1 MSPDRHLTILRRV
14 AFAAVVL
21 VAGGLVPGPGSL
33 SAAEDT
39 ERSQKDQHRSA
50 GAALADRESIIRDRV
65 GRLEDRMFQLSQALR
80 KGEPEKSQRLI
91 DGLGT
96 LRGARVR
103 ERVDRIVEKLRGEEF
118 ADAADA
124 QREVV
129 SELQL
134 LLKLLLEDSDNLEER
149 KEELARLDAFGKAL
163 EKIIREQEME
173 LSDARAAQNA
183 EQRAAALVAAAK
195 KLEDL
200 IKRQKEVADSG
211 KPARAA
217 PSQAK
222 IRGETDAVSK
232 NVKSIAEA
240 ADASDDPDPPE
251 VADQIEQARQALD
264 QATNKMQSAEARLQK
279 DGGSGAK
286 AAQDGAAEDMERAR
300 KSLSE
305 AARKLREKQELQKQ
319 AESQEKTAAKTD
331 QLQSEM
337 KEGSEG
343 DGKSG
348 QSGRGKKS
356 DGEEKDGQSGSQGS
370 DEESEPTPGQENV
383 EEAVPLQQEAAED
396 LKKDDPAEAA
406 KKQQKALEKLKNA
419 KEALEDRLE
428 QLRREQQEE
437 LLAALE
443 SRFRAMLS
451 RQLECNKATNRLA
464 EVGAEHWKRSDQLEL
479 AELSQRQKWVG
490 DQADE
495 ALFLLVEEGTTVV
508 LPKLVGQV
516 RDDGRV
522 AAQQLAAAD
531 TGPTVRMMQADLELI
546 LRDIIDAIKKKQE
559 ELEDSGGGGGGGGG
573 SNPPLLPGS
582 AELKLLR
589 ACQLRVNVATE
600 RLETARSAGGDLAQE
615 IEKRLKRL
623 ASRQA
628 DVAEMAKD
636 IHEAVT
642 RAQ

>member
-1 MSPDRHLTILRRV
+1 MSFSRHSTILRRV
-14 AFAAVVL
+14 MIAAVVL
-21 VAGGLVPGPGSL
+21 VTSGLSPGTGS
-33 SAAEDT
+33 SAAAEDA
-39 ERSQKDQHRSA
+39 ERSGKNQHRSA

-80 KGEPEKSQRLI
+80 KSEPERSQRLI

-103 ERVDRIVEKLRGEEF
+103 DRVDQIVKKLRSEEF

-163 EKIIREQEME
+163 EKIIREQEKE
-173 LSDARAAQNA
+173 LSDARAAQDA
-183 EQRAAALVAAAK
+183 EQRAAALAAAAK
-195 KLEDL
+195 KLDDL
-200 IKRQKEVADSG
+200 IKRQKQVAGSG
-211 KPARAA
+211 KPAQATLQ
-217 PSQAK
+217 QAK

-232 NVKSIAEA
+232 DVKSIAEA
-240 ADASDDPDPPE
+240 AGQSDDPDPSE
-251 VADQIEQARQALD
+251 VVEQIEQAQKALD
-264 QATNKMQSAEARLQK
+264 QAASKMQSAEACLQKK
-279 DGGSGAK
+279 DGGGAK
-286 AAQDGAAEDMERAR
+286 AAQNSAVEELERAQ

-319 AESQEKTAAKTD
+319 AENQEKTAAKTD
-331 QLQSEM
+331 QLQGEM
-337 KEGSEG
+337 KEC
-343 DGKSG
+343 SG
-348 QSGRGKKS
+348 
-356 DGEEKDGQSGSQGS
+356 GEQKDGQSGSQGA

-383 EEAVPLQQEAAED
+383 KEAVPLQQEAAKD

-464 EVGAEHWKRSDQLEL
+464 DVGPEHWKRSDQLEL

-495 ALFLLVEEGTTVV
+495 ALFMLVEEGTTVI

-516 RDDGRV
+516 RDDGR
-522 AAQQLAAAD
+522 ATAERLAAAD
-531 TGPTVRMMQADLELI
+531 TGPTVRMVQADLELI
-546 LRDIIDAIKKKQE
+546 LRDIIDAIKKEQE
-559 ELEDSGGGGGGGGG
+559 ELENQGGGGGKGGGG
-573 SNPPLLPGS
+573 NPPLLPGS

-615 IEKRLKRL
+615 IEQRLKRL
-623 ASRQA
+623 ADRQA

-636 IHEAVT
+636 MHKAVT